1 MNNNSL
7 PLENI
12 DESGAP
18 PKARLSSPE
27 AVVDLV
33 QMLVRADADRNRVRA
48 KVKGIVDGNAP
59 YSASQLKRTGQS
71 YRTNVNFREA
81 EAFFAIALTAFYDV
95 FSETPTYATI
105 KTNVGTDAERVQY
118 SRVITEEFDR

>member
-1 MNNNSL
+1 MTNSNSL

-18 PKARLSSPE
+18 PETRLSTPE

-33 QMLVRADADRNRVRA
+33 QMLIRGDEERGRVRA
-48 KVKGIVDGNAP
+48 KVKGIVDGNPP
-59 YSASQLKRTGQS
+59 YSAAQLRKTGQA

-81 EAFFAIALTAFYDV
+81 EAFFSIALTAFYDI
-95 FSETPTYATI
+95 FSETPTYATV
-105 KTNVGTDAERVQY
+105 KTNTGNDAERVNY
-118 SRVITEEFDR
+118 SRVIT

>member
-1 MNNNSL
+1 MINSNTL

-18 PKARLSSPE
+18 PQSRLSSPD

-33 QMLVRADADRNRVRA
+33 QMLLRADQERNRIRA
-48 KVKGIVDGNAP
+48 KVKGIVDGNPP
-59 YSASQLKRTGQS
+59 YSSAQLRKTGQA

-81 EAFFAIALTAFYDV
+81 EAFFSIALTAFYDI
-95 FSETPTYATI
+95 FSETPTYATV
-105 KTNVGTDAERVQY
+105 KTNIGNESERVSY
-118 SRVITEEFDR
+118 SRIITE